1 MDKNHLVE
9 EEGEGKSLNFIEQ
22 IIEEELAAGKNGGR
36 VRTRF
41 PPEPNGYLHI
51 GHATSI
57 CLNFGIAAKYNGKC
71 NLRFDDTNPSKED
84 VEYID
89 SIQQD
94 IRWLGFQWEGEPHY
108 ASDYFQQL
116 YDWAEKLIA
125 EGKAYVDDQPAEVI
139 SAQRMTPTEPGVNS
153 PYRDRSPEENLDL
166 FRRMKAGE
174 FKNGEK
180 VLRAKIDMASPN
192 MLMRDPIM
200 YRIMHTPHHRTGDK
214 WCIYPMYDFTHGQSD
229 YIEGITHSICTLEFE
244 VHRPLYNWFLD
255 QLIDTE
261 YRPRQIEFARRNLSY
276 TVMSKRRLLELV
288 QKGIVAG
295 WDDPR
300 MPTISGLR
308 RAGYTPEA
316 IRLFAEKVGVAR
328 REIVVDMALLEFCAR
343 EHLNKVAP
351 RVMAVLNPV
360 KVVIDNYPEGQSEL
374 VEVEN
379 NPEDETAGTRQIPF
393 SRELYIER
401 DDFMENAPKKFFRMT
416 PGNEVRLKGAYIVK
430 CVGVDKNTDGDI
442 TLIHCV
448 YDPETRSGSG
458 ANANRKVKGTLHWV
472 SAPDA
477 IEAEVRLY
485 DRLFKDPDPAGH
497 KDVDFKEFLNYR
509 ISFVSIFLLKPSVCL
524 FITPRTRCI
533 VLIECWSSGHVEG
546 FPFCEIRTDEHS
558 IVFSTISKAIFID
571 RILWEEISI
580 DYRFPC
586 KTIPSSQ
593 CCWNLILLCCL
604 YKCFVRCSNK
614 FIIRYILKFF
624 WIIYPKVLHR

>member
-9 EEGEGKSLNFIEQ
+9 EEGEDKSLNFIEQ
-22 IIEEELAAGKNGGR
+22 IIEEELAEGKNGGR
-36 VRTRF
+36 VHTRF

-57 CLNFGIAAKYNGKC
+57 CLNFGLATEYQGKC

-94 IRWLGFQWEGEPHY
+94 IQWLGFQWEGEPHF

-116 YDWAEKLIA
+116 YDWAEKLIL

-153 PYRDRSPEENLDL
+153 PYRDRTPEENLDL
-166 FRRMKAGE
+166 FRRMKNGE
-174 FKNGEK
+174 FQAGEK
-180 VLRAKIDMASPN
+180 VLRAKIDMASSN

-200 YRIMHTPHHRTGDK
+200 YRIMHVAHHRTGDK

-229 YIEGITHSICTLEFE
+229 YLEGITHSICTLEFE

-300 MPTISGLR
+300 MPTITGLR
-308 RAGYTPEA
+308 RAGYTPES
-316 IRLFAEKVGVAR
+316 IRNFAEKVGVAR
-328 REIVVDMALLEFCAR
+328 REIVVDMALLEFCVR

-351 RVMAVLNPV
+351 RVMAVLDPV
-360 KVVIDNYPEGQSEL
+360 RVVIDNYPEGQTET
-374 VEVEN
+374 VEIEN
-379 NPEDETAGTRQIPF
+379 NPEDETAGTRMVPF

-416 PGNEVRLKGAYIVK
+416 LGNEVRLKGAYIVK
-430 CVGVDKNTDGDI
+430 CESVEKDAEGNI
-442 TLIHCV
+442 TTIHCT
-448 YDPETRSGSG
+448 YDADTRSGTGS
-458 ANANRKVKGTLHWV
+458 ASNRKVKGTLHWV

-497 KDVDFKEFLNYR
+497 KDVDFKEFLNEN
-509 ISFVSIFLLKPSVCL
+509 SL
-524 FITPRTRCI
+524 
-533 VLIECWSSGHVEG
+533 
-546 FPFCEIRTDEHS
+546 
-558 IVFSTISKAIFID
+558 
-571 RILWEEISI
+571 
-580 DYRFPC
+580 
-586 KTIPSSQ
+586 
-593 CCWNLILLCCL
+593 
-604 YKCFVRCSNK
+604 
-614 FIIRYILKFF
+614 
-624 WIIYPKVLHR
+624 KVLTGCKLEPSLKEAKEGDRFQFQRLGYFCVDKDSKPGALVFNRTVGLKDTWAKQNN

>member
-22 IIEEELAAGKNGGR
+22 IIEEELAEGKNGGR
-36 VRTRF
+36 VHTRF

-57 CLNFGIAAKYNGKC
+57 CLNFGLATEYQGKC

-94 IRWLGFQWEGEPHY
+94 IQWLGFQWEGEPHF

-116 YDWAEKLIA
+116 YDWAEKLIL

-153 PYRDRSPEENLDL
+153 PYRDRTPEENLDL
-166 FRRMKAGE
+166 FRRMKNGE
-174 FKNGEK
+174 FQAGEK
-180 VLRAKIDMASPN
+180 VLRAKIDMASSN

-200 YRIMHTPHHRTGDK
+200 YRIMHVAHHRTGDK

-229 YIEGITHSICTLEFE
+229 YLEGVTHSICTLEFE

-300 MPTISGLR
+300 MPTITGLR
-308 RAGYTPEA
+308 RAGYTPES
-316 IRLFAEKVGVAR
+316 IRNFAEKVGVAR
-328 REIVVDMALLEFCAR
+328 REIVVDMALLEFCVR
-343 EHLNKVAP
+343 EHLNKIAP
-351 RVMAVLNPV
+351 RVMAVLDPV
-360 KVVIDNYPEGQSEL
+360 RVVIDNYPEGQTET
-374 VEVEN
+374 VEIEN
-379 NPEDETAGTRQIPF
+379 NPEDETAGTRMVPF

-401 DDFMENAPKKFFRMT
+401 DDFMEDAPKKFFRMT
-416 PGNEVRLKGAYIVK
+416 LGNEVRLKGAYIVK
-430 CVGVDKNTDGDI
+430 CESVEKDAEGNI
-442 TLIHCV
+442 TTIHCT
-448 YDPETRSGSG
+448 YDADTRSGTGS
-458 ANANRKVKGTLHWV
+458 ASNRKVKGTLHWV

-497 KDVDFKEFLNYR
+497 KDVDFKEFLNEN
-509 ISFVSIFLLKPSVCL
+509 SL
-524 FITPRTRCI
+524 
-533 VLIECWSSGHVEG
+533 
-546 FPFCEIRTDEHS
+546 
-558 IVFSTISKAIFID
+558 
-571 RILWEEISI
+571 
-580 DYRFPC
+580 
-586 KTIPSSQ
+586 
-593 CCWNLILLCCL
+593 
-604 YKCFVRCSNK
+604 
-614 FIIRYILKFF
+614 
-624 WIIYPKVLHR
+624 KVLTGCKLEPSLKEAKEGDRFQFQRLGYFCVDKDSKPGALVFNRTVGLKDTWAKQNN